1 MKQKNLILMVVAVGC
16 GLVAA
21 FLTTQINARP
31 RVDQVEVIV
40 AAKDLPVGTM
50 MTKTDL
56 PKLITRKK
64 IAKDAL
70 PTAFVMTE
78 EDLLDRRLTRAVRK
92 EETFNPNDLTKGG
105 IVTLPE
111 GMDMISMPVSVSNA
125 VAGFVVPGSK
135 VDVLATLRL
144 GNKLR
149 AFPILV
155 DMLVLAVDQHVSPD
169 TSKNGSGVFPNM
181 SNVSFAATQ
190 EQALLLAL
198 AKHRGCHLELLLRHP
213 GKKLDED
220 YDIKKVKKM
229 LEDEKQ
235 PAELKPTDGN
245 DGSEAPIYPFPPL
258 EAPAPVAKVEYVK
271 VWSAKVNIDPGTE
284 ITKDLV
290 AQKLVETEIPKA
302 AAKGAY
308 SDLSKLINQNLTL
321 KTGLSEGQWVTE
333 NLVGPAVGKPQP
345 LEDFVPPKTEPQAPT
360 VAAGPRA
367 QKDVTVTGPSGTF
380 IYRYEEFRPGDW
392 KLVKIMT
399 QAEAA
404 REAQRQAGQPAPK
417 PTDKK

>member
-31 RVDQVEVIV
+31 RIEQVDVIV
-40 AAKDLPVGTM
+40 AAKDLAVGTM
-50 MTKTDL
+50 MTKADL

-78 EDLLDRRLTRAVRK
+78 EEFDGRRLTRAVRK
-92 EETFNPNDLTKGG
+92 DETFNPNDLTKGG
-105 IVTLPE
+105 VITLPE
-111 GMDMISMPVSVSNA
+111 GMDMVSMPVSVSNA

-155 DMLVLAVDQHVSPD
+155 DMLVLAVDQHVSLD
-169 TSKNGSGVFPNM
+169 TTKNGSGVFPNM

-213 GKKLDED
+213 GKRLDEE
-220 YDIKKVKKM
+220 YDIKKVKKL

-235 PAELKPTDGN
+235 PAEVYKTDSNEG
-245 DGSEAPIYPFPPL
+245 GEQPIFPSLPAEAPIPQ
-258 EAPAPVAKVEYVK
+258 AKVEYVK
-271 VWSAKVNIDPGTE
+271 VWAAKVNIEPGTE

-290 AQKLVETEIPKA
+290 AQKLVETEIPKGV
-302 AAKGAY
+302 AKGAY
-308 SDLSKLINQNLTL
+308 SDLSELINKNLTL
-321 KTGLSEGQWVTE
+321 KTGLSEGQWVTS
-333 NLVGPAVGKPQP
+333 NLVGPSVSKPTPQD
-345 LEDFVPPKTEPQAPT
+345 EFVPPKPDQKELTPSVT
-360 VAAGPRA
+360 PRA
-367 QKDVTVTGPSGTF
+367 VKDVTVTGPSGTYIHRF
-380 IYRYEEFRPGDW
+380 EEIRAGEW
-392 KLVKIMT
+392 RLVKILT
-399 QAEAA
+399 PAEAA
-404 REAQRQAGQPAPK
+404 REGRQPTAPK
-417 PTDKK
+417 PNEKR

>member
-40 AAKDLPVGTM
+40 AAKDLAVGTM
-50 MTKTDL
+50 MTKTEL

-64 IAKDAL
+64 VAKDAL

-78 EDLLDRRLTRAVRK
+78 EELLDRRLTRAVRK

-105 IVTLPE
+105 IITLPE
-111 GMDMISMPVSVSNA
+111 GMDMVSMPVSVSNA

-149 AFPILV
+149 AFPLLV
-155 DMLVLAVDQHVSPD
+155 DMLVLAVDQHVSLD
-169 TSKNGSGVFPNM
+169 TSKNQAGVFPNM

-213 GKKLDED
+213 GKRLDEE
-220 YDIKKVKKM
+220 YDIKKVKKL

-245 DGSEAPIYPFPPL
+245 DGSEQPVFPNLLP
-258 EAPAPVAKVEYVK
+258 EAPSPQPKFEMVK
-271 VWSAKVNIDPGTE
+271 VWMAKVHIDAGTE
-284 ITKDLV
+284 ITKELIS
-290 AQKLVETEIPKA
+290 QKLVESEIPKVA
-302 AAKGAY
+302 AEGAY
-308 SDLSKLINQNLTL
+308 SDLSDLVNKSLTL
-321 KTGLSEGQWVTE
+321 KTGLSKGQWVTSA
-333 NLVGPAVGKPQP
+333 LVGPSVTKPAP
-345 LEDFVPPKTEPQAPT
+345 LEDFVPPKPKQEEPKLE
-360 VAAGPRA
+360 AGPRA
-367 QKDVTVTGPSGTF
+367 VKDVTVTGPSGTYIHRF
-380 IYRYEEFRPGDW
+380 EEIRPGEW
-392 KLVKIMT
+392 RLVKILT
-399 QAEAA
+399 PQEVA
-404 REAQRQAGQPAPK
+404 REAQRNQAQPAPK
-417 PTDKK
+417 PNEKK

>member
-40 AAKDLPVGTM
+40 ASKDLAIGTHM
-50 MTKTDL
+50 SKAEL

-64 IAKDAL
+64 ISKDAL

-78 EDLLDRRLTRAVRK
+78 EEFLDRRLTRAVRK
-92 EETFNPNDLTKGG
+92 DETFNPSDLTKGG

-111 GMDMISMPVSVSNA
+111 GMDMVSMPVSVANA

-135 VDVLATLRL
+135 VDVLATLRIS
-144 GNKLR
+144 NKLR

-155 DMLVLAVDQHVSPD
+155 DMLVLAVDQHLSTD

-213 GKKLDED
+213 GKRIDTD
-220 YDIKKVKKM
+220 YDIKKVKKL
-229 LEDEKQ
+229 LEDEKN

-245 DGSEAPIYPFPPL
+245 DGSEGSVWPNTIT
-258 EAPAPVAKVEYVK
+258 EAPPPAPKVEMVK
-271 VWSAKVNIDPGTE
+271 VWMAKVHIDAGTE
-284 ITKDLV
+284 ITKELIS
-290 AQKLVETEIPKA
+290 QKLMESEVPKVA
-302 AAKGAY
+302 AEGAY
-308 SDLSKLINQNLTL
+308 SDLSELVNKSLTL
-321 KTGLSEGQWVTE
+321 KTGLSKGQWVTTA
-333 NLVGPAVGKPQP
+333 LVGPSVSKPSP
-345 LEDFVPPKTEPQAPT
+345 LEGFTLPKPKQE
-360 VAAGPRA
+360 VLEVEAGPRA
-367 QKDVTVTGPSGTF
+367 TKDVNVTGPSGTLIHRF
-380 IYRYEEFRPGDW
+380 EEIRPGEW
-392 KLVKIMT
+392 KLVRILT
-399 QAEAA
+399 PQEAA
-404 REAQRQAGQPAPK
+404 RDAVRTPPAPK
-417 PTDKK
+417 PKTNDKK